1 MLPVVAFFKSSGAAT
16 LNVLKLGALGRNFVT
31 DNQFE
36 ISKAMRDLSE
46 QNVKQAHTAYGQLTN
61 FVTQAMNAWMGA
73 MPANPMAIGA
83 NNVQD
88 HAMEFATLQMQFAQD
103 CMQAFYAQTQLLSG
117 LLQQAPQQSEQGA
130 MGAPPSNALVT
141 GFKEVQGRV
150 VAMAKE
156 NAESASA
163 LAEKIAKAQNAQ
175 EILTLQT
182 ESVQEQMQ
190 AFAAQTQ
197 ELYELIAE
205 TLRRSAL
212 R

>member
-1 MLPVVAFFKSSGAAT
+1 M
-16 LNVLKLGALGRNFVT
+16 T

-36 ISKAMRDLSE
+36 IPKAMRDLAE

-61 FVTQAMNAWMGA
+61 LVTQAMNAWMGT

-83 NNVQD
+83 KNVQG
-88 HAMEFATLQMQFAQD
+88 HAMEFVTLQMQFAQD
-103 CMQAFYAQTQLLSG
+103 CMQAVFAQTQLLGG
-117 LLQQAPQQSEQGA
+117 LLQLAPKQSEQGA
-130 MGAPPSNALVT
+130 MGAPPSNAMVT
-141 GFKEVQGRV
+141 GFKEAQGRV

-163 LAEKIAKAQNAQ
+163 LAEKMAKAQNTQ
-175 EILTLQT
+175 EILTLQAKF
-182 ESVQEQMQ
+182 VQEEMQ
-190 AFAAQTQ
+190 AFVAQTQ
-197 ELYELIAE
+197 ELYGLIAE